1 MNPYNPH
8 IHHRKSIRLKGYDY
22 SQEGLYFITICCHG
36 MVCRF
41 GSISG
46 KTMVLNGYG
55 QIAHDE
61 WLKTCEIRPNVEL
74 GEFVVMPNHIHGIV
88 RICRGELH
96 SVDGRGELH
105 SPLVPG
111 ELHLPNGGELHS
123 HIGGELHS
131 PQGGVCKT
139 PQRGPSQTVGAIV
152 RGYKSAVT
160 KQLGLMGFVGKLW
173 QRNYWEHIIRDET
186 SYIRISD
193 YIINNPAKWA
203 DDKFYEK

>member
-1 MNPYNPH
+1 
-8 IHHRKSIRLKGYDY
+8 
-22 SQEGLYFITICCHG
+22 
-36 MVCRF
+36 
-41 GSISG
+41 
-46 KTMVLNGYG
+46 MVLNGYG

-74 GEFVVMPNHIHGIV
+74 GEFVVMPNHVHGIV

-111 ELHLPNGGELHS
+111 ELHLPRVPGELHS
-123 HIGGELHS
+123 PRVPGELHSPRVSGELHSPGDGELHS

>member
-1 MNPYNPH
+1 
-8 IHHRKSIRLKGYDY
+8 
-22 SQEGLYFITICCHG
+22 
-36 MVCRF
+36 
-41 GSISG
+41 
-46 KTMVLNGYG
+46 LNGYG

-74 GEFVVMPNHIHGIV
+74 GEFVVMPNHVHGIV

-105 SPLVPG
+105 SPRKGELHTVDGRGELHSPRVPG
-111 ELHLPNGGELHS
+111 ELHSPGD
-123 HIGGELHS
+123 GELHS

-139 PQRGPSQTVGAIV
+139 PLRGPSQTVGAII